1 MSKGDFIVNLIDNIL
16 DFFQLI
22 KDYLDDALRVFEKI
36 KEVIL
41 DIIDS
46 FTNMIDDSNSYESIL
61 VGNEEKEDDYF
72 FI

>member
-1 MSKGDFIVNLIDNIL
+1 MNVGEYIVNLIDGIL

-22 KDYLDDALRVFEKI
+22 KDYLDDALSIFEKI

-41 DIIDS
+41 DIIEYFSTQIED
-46 FTNMIDDSNSYESIL
+46 L
-61 VGNEEKEDDYF
+61 AEEASALFEDTEEDYF

>member
-1 MSKGDFIVNLIDNIL
+1 MNVGEYIVKLVDGIL

-22 KDYLDDALRVFEKI
+22 KDYLDDALSIFEKI

-41 DIIDS
+41 DIIDYFS
-46 FTNMIDDSNSYESIL
+46 TQIEDL
-61 VGNEEKEDDYF
+61 TEEASSLFEDAEEDYF

>member
-1 MSKGDFIVNLIDNIL
+1 MNVGEYIVKLIDGIL

-22 KDYLDDALRVFEKI
+22 KDYLDDALSIFEKI

-41 DIIDS
+41 DIIDYFS
-46 FTNMIDDSNSYESIL
+46 AQIEDLT
-61 VGNEEKEDDYF
+61 EEASALFQDTEEDYF

>member
-1 MSKGDFIVNLIDNIL
+1 MNLGEYIVNLIDGIL

-22 KDYLDDALRVFEKI
+22 KDYLEDALSIFEKI

-41 DIIDS
+41 DILDYFSAKIEDL
-46 FTNMIDDSNSYESIL
+46 T
-61 VGNEEKEDDYF
+61 EEASTLFEDTDEEYF